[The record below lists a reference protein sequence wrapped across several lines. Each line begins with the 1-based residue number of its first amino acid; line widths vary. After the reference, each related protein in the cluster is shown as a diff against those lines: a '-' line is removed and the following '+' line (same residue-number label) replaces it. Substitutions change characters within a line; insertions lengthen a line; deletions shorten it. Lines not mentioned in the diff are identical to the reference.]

1 MNDLENQLRRALKPE
16 EPITNLEARVLARLP
31 PAESHFSY
39 RTKCWSAVRQYGR
52 MDRAGWSVSR
62 LTGSPR
68 LANETLTGSGKIFE
82 GAWLET
88 DEASSA
94 KIEVGCIGQVEIAAG
109 SRVRLV
115 AARLRHHRLA
125 LERGRIRATI
135 WAPPRLFFVETPT
148 ATAVDLGCAYTLS
161 VEDTGAS
168 LLYVSSG
175 WVSMTLGGKDS
186 LVPAGSLCRTL
197 AGKGPGAPY
206 FEDSSLSLRAALA
219 VFECED
225 ESSIRRSEALSVIV
239 SEARE
244 RDSLTLWHLLPR
256 TVAEDRRRV
265 FSRLAILA
273 PLPKGVTREQA
284 LRLDATALRRWG
296 RQLELL
302 WSDEPAWR
310 RAWRRLFVGSTQ

>member
-1 MNDLENQLRRALKPE
+1 MNDLEDQIRRALKPE
-16 EPITNLEARVLARLP
+16 EPTSDLVANVLARLP
-31 PAESHFSY
+31 PTESHLSY

-52 MDRAGWSVSR
+52 LARTGWSVSR
-62 LTGSPR
+62 LTGTPR
-68 LANETLTGSGKIFE
+68 IGNETLTGSGRISE

-94 KIEVGCIGQVEIAAG
+94 RIEVGCIGQVEIDAG
-109 SRVRLV
+109 SRVRLI
-115 AARLRHHRLA
+115 AARLRDYRLA
-125 LERGRIRATI
+125 LERGRMRATI
-135 WAPPRLFFVETPT
+135 WAPPRLFFVETPS

-161 VEDTGAS
+161 VDDTGAS

-175 WVSMTLGGKDS
+175 WVSLALAGKDS
-186 LVPAGSLCRTL
+186 LVPAGSLCKTL
-197 AGKGPGAPY
+197 AGKGPGVPY
-206 FEDSSLSLRAALA
+206 FEDSSLSLRAALT
-219 VFECED
+219 VFESED
-225 ESSIRRSEALSVIV
+225 ESSIRRSEALSVVV

-273 PLPKGVTREQA
+273 PLPLGVTRERA
-284 LRLDATALRRWG
+284 LRLDATALQRWG

-310 RAWRRLFVGSTQ
+310 RAWRRLFVRST